1 MKFNLKNLLTN
12 KIVLYVMFFLALTTV
27 FGYFMANN
35 CSAVLFFI
43 LLALLTNYF
52 NKNMIVILGCAIV
65 GTHLLAVLNMF
76 GTRREGFKEGANIGR
91 DDGDGDKEH
100 RDGDKE
106 QRDKEHRDKKH
117 RDRDGDWDGDM
128 AEKDKGNKKRS
139 RTRLL
144 NDDYDGNKD
153 DAEAKKK
160 GALKELKKQEKKHE
174 DKSSVAFANI
184 NQKLS
189 PEEILPSKEQ
199 LLSKGDKAKAKEKAY
214 DLLESTI
221 GKDNLKGIASDTQ
234 VLLKKQTE
242 LMDEL
247 KNVTP
252 LLSQAMGMVNNLDLN
267 NLTGM
272 FDKLTDMM
280 PKGGS

>member
-1 MKFNLKNLLTN
+1 MKLNLKSLMKNLLEN
-12 KIVLYVMFFLALTTV
+12 KTVLYVMFFLALTTI
-27 FGYFMANN
+27 FGYFMSNN

-52 NKNMIVILGCAIV
+52 SKNMIVILGSAIV

-76 GTRREGFKEGANIGR
+76 GSRREGFKEGNTNEETDNVKLIKDQDKLIKDLEREVTDDEADKANVAADKEKVVTAAKASVAAAKSGPSTGGR
-91 DDGDGDKEH
+91 DEGDFFTNVNE
-100 RDGDKE
+100 
-106 QRDKEHRDKKH
+106 
-117 RDRDGDWDGDM
+117 
-128 AEKDKGNKKRS
+128 
-139 RTRLL
+139 
-144 NDDYDGNKD
+144 
-153 DAEAKKK
+153 
-160 GALKELKKQEKKHE
+160 
-174 DKSSVAFANI
+174 
-184 NQKLS
+184 KLS

-252 LLSQAMGMVNNLDLN
+252 MLSQAMGMVNNLDLN

-280 PKGGS
+280 PKGETGSA

>member
-1 MKFNLKNLLTN
+1 MKLNLKSLMKNLLEN
-12 KIVLYVMFFLALTTV
+12 KMVLYVMFFLALTTI
-27 FGYFMANN
+27 FGYFMSNN

-52 NKNMIVILGCAIV
+52 SKNMIVILGSAIV

-76 GTRREGFKEGANIGR
+76 GSRREGFKEGNTVDNT
-91 DDGDGDKEH
+91 DD
-100 RDGDKE
+100 
-106 QRDKEHRDKKH
+106 
-117 RDRDGDWDGDM
+117 
-128 AEKDKGNKKRS
+128 
-139 RTRLL
+139 
-144 NDDYDGNKD
+144 
-153 DAEAKKK
+153 
-160 GALKELKKQEKKHE
+160 E
-174 DKSSVAFANI
+174 DKPDDMDDSNSTTTKTSTKKTPPKKTPPKTASMNSPDNDSTGGESEEFTNVNE
-184 NQKLS
+184 KLS

-252 LLSQAMGMVNNLDLN
+252 MLSQAMGMVNNLDLN

-280 PKGGS
+280 PKGESGSA

>member
-1 MKFNLKNLLTN
+1 MKLNLKSLMKNLLEN
-12 KIVLYVMFFLALTTV
+12 KMVLYVMFFLALTTV
-27 FGYFMANN
+27 FGYFMSNN

-52 NKNMIVILGCAIV
+52 SKNMIVILGSAIV

-76 GTRREGFKEGANIGR
+76 GSRREGFKEGKTQ
-91 DDGDGDKEH
+91 DDDATSSDPEATSSDPEATPAHLEATSTDLDATSTDLDATSSKSPGKATSTKSGSSPGEATSS
-100 RDGDKE
+100 GVS
-106 QRDKEHRDKKH
+106 
-117 RDRDGDWDGDM
+117 
-128 AEKDKGNKKRS
+128 DKGESFTN
-139 RTRLL
+139 
-144 NDDYDGNKD
+144 
-153 DAEAKKK
+153 
-160 GALKELKKQEKKHE
+160 
-174 DKSSVAFANI
+174 V

-252 LLSQAMGMVNNLDLN
+252 MLSQAMGMVNNLDLN

-280 PKGGS
+280 PKGETGSA